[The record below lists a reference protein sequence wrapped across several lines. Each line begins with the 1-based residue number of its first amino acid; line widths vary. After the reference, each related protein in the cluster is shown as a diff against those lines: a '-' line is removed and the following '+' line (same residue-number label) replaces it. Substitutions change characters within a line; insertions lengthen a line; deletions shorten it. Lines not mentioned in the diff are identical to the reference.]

1 MHYEVGR
8 RKEEGKAM
16 NPTDLEQVNNY
27 ELTVD
32 PEQAGERIDKY
43 IADSLEEG
51 YSRTQI
57 QQWVKDEHVK
67 VNGKAVKT
75 NYKLRT
81 LDEITLI
88 IPEPVELD
96 IASEAMELDVVY
108 EDSDVIV
115 INKPRGM
122 VVHPAPGHYSGTLV
136 NGLMFHCKDLSG
148 INGVMRPGIV
158 HRIDKD
164 TSGLLMAAKNDVAHS
179 SLAEQLKNHT
189 VTRKYLAIV
198 QGVISHENGT
208 IDAPIGRDP
217 HDRKLYTV
225 TERNSK
231 EAITHFLVQERF
243 SENTLVELKLETGRT
258 HQIRVHMKFI
268 KHPLMG
274 DPAYG
279 RGGRNEFIDGQALH
293 AEVLGFVHPR
303 TEEYLEF
310 KAPLPEDMQLLL
322 QSLRDR
328 S

>member
-1 MHYEVGR
+1 MKPME
-8 RKEEGKAM
+8 
-16 NPTDLEQVNNY
+16 LEQLNSH
-27 ELTVD
+27 ELTVE

-51 YSRTQI
+51 YSRTQV

-75 NYKLRT
+75 NYKLRA
-81 LDEITLI
+81 LDEIVLI
-88 IPEPVELD
+88 IPEPIELD
-96 IASEAMELDVVY
+96 IASEEMELDVVY

-164 TSGLLMAAKNDVAHS
+164 TSGLLMAAKNDMAHS

-231 EAITHFLVQERF
+231 EAVTHFLVQERF

-274 DPAYG
+274 DPSYG

-303 TEEYLEF
+303 SGEYLEF
-310 KAPLPEDMQLLL
+310 KAPLPADMQLLL
-322 QSLRDR
+322 QMLRDR

>member
-1 MHYEVGR
+1 
-8 RKEEGKAM
+8 M
-16 NPTDLEQVNNY
+16 NPTDLEQANTY
-27 ELTVD
+27 EFTIE

-43 IADSLEEG
+43 IADSLDED
-51 YSRTQI
+51 YSRTQV
-57 QQWVKDEHVK
+57 QLWVKDEHIK
-67 VNGKAVKT
+67 VNGKAIKT
-75 NYKLRT
+75 NYKLRAN
-81 LDEITLI
+81 DQIVLI

-96 IASEAMELDVVY
+96 IDAEEMELDVVY

-148 INGVMRPGIV
+148 INGVLRPGIV

-164 TSGLLMAAKNDVAHS
+164 TSGLLMAAKNDLAHS

-189 VTRKYLAIV
+189 VTRKYLAVV

-231 EAITHFLVQERF
+231 EAVTHFLVQERF

-279 RGGRNEFIDGQALH
+279 RGGKNEYIDGQALH

-303 TEEYLEF
+303 TGDYLEF
-310 KAPLPEDMQLLL
+310 TASIPEDMQRLLA
-322 QSLRDR
+322 SLRLR

>member
-1 MHYEVGR
+1 
-8 RKEEGKAM
+8 M
-16 NPTDLEQVNNY
+16 NPTDLEQANIH
-27 ELTVD
+27 ELTVE

-43 IADSLEEG
+43 IADSLEDG

-57 QQWVKDEHVK
+57 QLWVKDEHIK
-67 VNGKAVKT
+67 VNGKAIKT
-75 NYKLRT
+75 NYKLRAN
-81 LDEITLI
+81 DEIVLI
-88 IPEPVELD
+88 IPDPVELD
-96 IASEAMELDVVY
+96 IDSEKMELDVVY

-122 VVHPAPGHYSGTLV
+122 VVHPAPGHYTGTLV
-136 NGLMFHCKDLSG
+136 NGLMYHCKDLSG
-148 INGVMRPGIV
+148 INGVLRPGIV

-189 VTRKYLAIV
+189 VTRKYLAVV

-225 TERNSK
+225 TEKNSK
-231 EAITHFLVQERF
+231 EAITHFLVRERF

-268 KHPLMG
+268 RHPLMG
-274 DPAYG
+274 DPSYG
-279 RGGRNEFIDGQALH
+279 RGGKNEFIDGQALH

-303 TEEYLEF
+303 SGEYLEF
-310 KAPLPEDMQLLL
+310 TAPIPQDMQELLEM
-322 QSLRDR
+322 LRLR